1 MPSPVIHEDRN
12 GLRVHAAEGTRHNG
26 DENWGHRYNF
36 LAGRYPDGIGGT
48 IQFQCG
54 PVPDR
59 GVNGLTNEAVLAIL
73 IHRIGVLNEKLPC
86 EQNELVLGNLR
97 TALAL
102 LEDRTADR
110 VARGVEGKET
120 V

>member
-1 MPSPVIHEDRN
+1 MPETMIYKDGS
-12 GLRVHAAEGTRHNG
+12 GLVVHADGQPDYHC
-26 DENWGHRYNF
+26 WGHEYTVQF
-36 LAGRYPDGIGGT
+36 AVGGGRLQGLT
-48 IQFQCG
+48 FQNG
-54 PVPDR
+54 PIAAY